1 MVRMSKGETRPL
13 TERSNWQCVNPD
25 KLKRTAPSPQ
35 LRGSGGPARPGLC
48 AALWGRGLDR
58 VSGIAAMYSLKTIF
72 IFLPRIFFGDRR
84 LMKQHTKKRL
94 ERDIKRDELFLLLD
108 HYLIYRE
115 KQNEHVLNGT
125 YEEFEQR
132 LIEWSES

>member
-1 MVRMSKGETRPL
+1 
-13 TERSNWQCVNPD
+13 
-25 KLKRTAPSPQ
+25 KRF
-35 LRGSGGPARPGLC
+35 L
-48 AALWGRGLDR
+48 
-58 VSGIAAMYSLKTIF
+58 F
-72 IFLPRIFFGDRR
+72 FLPRIFFGDRR

>member
-13 TERSNWQCVNPD
+13 TERSSP
-25 KLKRTAPSPQ
+25 LAPEQ
-35 LRGSGGPARPGLC
+35 PGLC

-72 IFLPRIFFGDRR
+72 IFLPRIFFGDRK

-108 HYLIYRE
+108 HYLIYRA
-115 KQNEHVLNGT
+115 KQNEHVLNGKL
-125 YEEFEQR
+125 EEFEQR
-132 LIEWSES
+132 LIEWSDNN

>member
-1 MVRMSKGETRPL
+1 
-13 TERSNWQCVNPD
+13 
-25 KLKRTAPSPQ
+25 
-35 LRGSGGPARPGLC
+35 
-48 AALWGRGLDR
+48 
-58 VSGIAAMYSLKTIF
+58 
-72 IFLPRIFFGDRR
+72 
-84 LMKQHTKKRL
+84 MKQHTKKRL

-132 LIEWSES
+132 LIEWSESWT